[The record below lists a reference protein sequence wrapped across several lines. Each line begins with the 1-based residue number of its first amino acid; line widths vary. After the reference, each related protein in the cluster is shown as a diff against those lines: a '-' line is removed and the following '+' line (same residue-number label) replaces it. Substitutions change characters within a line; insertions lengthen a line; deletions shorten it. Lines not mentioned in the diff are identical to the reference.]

1 MKLGHL
7 ITVSKFTRVCCISE
21 TAQNSQSTLNRS
33 TKFYMV
39 HCKLNV
45 LYKVL
50 SDHEP
55 VQSMP
60 LMECSDY
67 SLPNALNISNGDETE
82 GEPVCSTGEESSL
95 EEEESSGD
103 SDVALGQHSTT
114 GRHQHFI
121 SVESIIFLRRK
132 RRNTL

>member
-1 MKLGHL
+1 MIASLSSCIELNRFLTTSILKQDFLMKLGHL

-60 LMECSDY
+60 LKEGSDY
-67 SLPNALNISNGDETE
+67 SLPKALDISNGDETE
-82 GEPVCSTGEESSL
+82 GEPVCSTGE
-95 EEEESSGD
+95 
-103 SDVALGQHSTT
+103 
-114 GRHQHFI
+114 
-121 SVESIIFLRRK
+121 
-132 RRNTL
+132 